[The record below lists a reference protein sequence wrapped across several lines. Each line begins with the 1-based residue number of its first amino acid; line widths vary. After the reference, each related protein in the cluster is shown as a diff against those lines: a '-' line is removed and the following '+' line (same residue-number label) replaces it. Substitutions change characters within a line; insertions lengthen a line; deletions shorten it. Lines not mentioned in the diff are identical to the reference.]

1 MNKPIYFNFAAL
13 LLIAIIIAPSCKS
26 SKKVLNIERP
36 TEKYEAEPYEPKMS
50 IVNIPLKIE
59 IKGVE
64 KAINENIKGLVY
76 EDKSYEDN
84 DGDNVKLKVWK
95 KGQITLKAA
104 TDAFEYYVPLKLWV
118 KVRYPVFGIYKY
130 KEVQGAIAFNFR
142 TTYEIDNSW
151 DLTSVTTLT
160 NYKWLQKPTV
170 NLLGMNISI
179 EGIASSLLKSN
190 KQFLE
195 TAIDDEIKKN
205 LEIRKAAS
213 DAWSML
219 QDPINVNEDFN
230 VWLKLTPQSVMMTP
244 LKTNDYIITSTIGI
258 KSIAEVVLSE
268 TKPEVTKNKN
278 LPPFQRPNHIA
289 DSFSINLS
297 SEIPFSEAEKVA
309 KAQIVGQTFTQG
321 KRTITIKDI
330 ELFGQGDMMVINA
343 TVDGSLKGN
352 IYMVGKP
359 VFDAA
364 TNTVKIDDV
373 NFDVKTKN
381 VLVRSAEWLFHSTII
396 KKIEP
401 FLSFPLDNNLNDAK
415 KMIAKQLD
423 NYEPMK
429 GILIN
434 GELKD
439 LKVEGIQMNQNAI
452 RVVVSTNGKIKM
464 DVNGLNF

>member
-1 MNKPIYFNFAAL
+1 
-13 LLIAIIIAPSCKS
+13 
-26 SKKVLNIERP
+26 
-36 TEKYEAEPYEPKMS
+36 
-50 IVNIPLKIE
+50 
-59 IKGVE
+59 
-64 KAINENIKGLVY
+64 
-76 EDKSYEDN
+76 
-84 DGDNVKLKVWK
+84 
-95 KGQITLKAA
+95 
-104 TDAFEYYVPLKLWV
+104 
-118 KVRYPVFGIYKY
+118 
-130 KEVQGAIAFNFR
+130 
-142 TTYEIDNSW
+142 
-151 DLTSVTTLT
+151 
-160 NYKWLQKPTV
+160 
-170 NLLGMNISI
+170 
-179 EGIASSLLKSN
+179 
-190 KQFLE
+190 
-195 TAIDDEIKKN
+195 
-205 LEIRKAAS
+205 
-213 DAWSML
+213 ML

-244 LKTNDYIITSTIGI
+244 LKTNDYVITSTIGI

-268 TKPEVTKNKN
+268 TKPEVIKNPN

-321 KRTITIKDI
+321 KRNITIKDV
-330 ELFGQGDMMVINA
+330 ELFGQNDLMVINA
-343 TVDGSLKGN
+343 KVDGSIKGN

-401 FLSFPLDNNLNDAK
+401 YLSFPLDDNLDDAK

-452 RVVVSTNGKIKM
+452 RVIVSTNGKIKM